1 MILQSNFSKQAFLLF
16 MVLATMASAS
26 EPQETATNQFPSTG
40 KPSQADFHHPHT
52 HQHPAAVDVAIL
64 LDTSN
69 SMDGLIS
76 QAKSQL
82 WTIVQQFAQAE
93 KYGESP
99 FLRVALFEYGNTNL
113 PVSEGYLRQV
123 VPLSDNLDVLS
134 EALFALTTNGG
145 DEYCGQVIDEAITR
159 LDWSSEPG
167 SYKAIFIAGNEP
179 FTQGSVDYHHPCQ
192 RAVGMG
198 IVVNTIHCGDQQ
210 EGIQGQWKQGAQ
222 LAKGEFFNIDQDR
235 AIVYIPCPQDNEII
249 RLNKE
254 LNETYLWFGSAD
266 KREYNCQ
273 NQQAQDSNAAE
284 LSPTVAVGRS
294 ISKSSKVY
302 NNAGRDLVDALVED
316 EEILK
321 NVPEEELPENMQEM
335 TSEERTEYLDE
346 MAAKRKELKG
356 KISEQSS
363 DREIFLVAER
373 SRRAEET
380 GGSTLGDAVVDA
392 IRKQLVDAGFE
403 ISGADGLN

>member
-1 MILQSNFSKQAFLLF
+1 MLRSYFSPLIILLSMILATLVFATKPQATANNQLP
-16 MVLATMASAS
+16 ATGN
-26 EPQETATNQFPSTG
+26 PTHV
-40 KPSQADFHHPHT
+40 DYRHPHI
-52 HQHPAAVDVAIL
+52 HRHPAAVDVAIL

-93 KYGESP
+93 KYGQTP

-123 VPLSDNLDVLS
+123 VPLSDDLDALS

-179 FTQGSVDYHHPCQ
+179 FTQGPVDYHHPCQ
-192 RAVGMG
+192 RALELG
-198 IVVNTIHCGDQQ
+198 IVVNTIHCGNQQ
-210 EGIQGQWKQGAQ
+210 EGIQGQWSHGAQ

-235 AIVYIPCPQDNEII
+235 AIVYIPCPQDPKII

-254 LNETYLWFGSAD
+254 LNETYLWFGAAEN
-266 KREYNCQ
+266 REYHLN
-273 NQQAQDSNAAE
+273 NQQAQDSNAEE
-284 LSPTVAVGRS
+284 LSPSVAVGRCMA
-294 ISKSSKVY
+294 KTSKVY
-302 NNAGRDLVDALVED
+302 NNASRDLVDALVED
-316 EEILK
+316 GDILE
-321 NVPEEELPENMQEM
+321 NVPEEDLPENMQKM
-335 TSEERTEYLDE
+335 DSEERVGYLSD
-346 MAAKRKELKG
+346 MAEKREDLKDQ
-356 KISEQSS
+356 ISKQSAE
-363 DREIFLVAER
+363 REVFLVAER
-373 SRRAEET
+373 SRLAEET
-380 GGSTLGDAVVDA
+380 GGPTLGDAVVDA
-392 IRKQLVDAGFE
+392 IRKQLLEAGFA
-403 ISGADGLN
+403 INGAVGLN